1 MRVVS
6 ASLHALFIGG
16 SILMCAGQV
25 GAVPEGLRFVVIPK
39 VTHPWFEAVHGGAK
53 AAADMIQGQTN
64 TPVVIDYQPPAKAEA
79 DLQAAMLQAAIR
91 SKPTGITI
99 DLLDATR
106 LKPLLQQAEREG
118 IPITVFDSEPPAGLP
133 ITSIGADFCQQA
145 EITAQRL
152 ADLLGGQGEVAIM
165 RGVPTAPN
173 HAIRAD
179 CHQKLFAKYPGI
191 KVVASPADND
201 NVETAQALAQAT
213 MQQHPQLKGW
223 VVSDA
228 GGGIGVGRAIQA
240 MGKQGSVQV
249 VALDDLPE
257 LLSLIQEGVLDS
269 TAASRPRSQGYW
281 SVLTLWQQSLGA
293 PPIQR
298 IDTGLSILGIA
309 PPGRPARAR

>member
-1 MRVVS
+1 MRLLP
-6 ASLHALFIGG
+6 ASLHTLIISG
-16 SILMCAGQV
+16 SILIGAGK
-25 GAVPEGLRFVVIPK
+25 GEAATPGLRFVVIPK

-53 AAADMIQGQTN
+53 AAAQMIQGQTN
-64 TPVVIDYQPPAKAEA
+64 TPVVIDDRPPAQAEA
-79 DLQAAMLQAAIR
+79 ELQAATLQAAIR

-106 LKPLLQQAEREG
+106 LKPLLEQAEREG
-118 IPITVFDSEPPAGLP
+118 IPITVFDSEPLADLP
-133 ITSIGADFCQQA
+133 MTSIGANFCQQA
-145 EITAQRL
+145 QITAQRL
-152 ADLLGGQGEVAIM
+152 ANLLGGQGEVAIM

-173 HAIRAD
+173 HAIRAE
-179 CHQKLFAKYPGI
+179 CQRKLFANYPGI

-201 NVETAQALAQAT
+201 NVETAQQLALAT

-240 MGKQGSVQV
+240 LGKQGSVQV

-257 LLSLIQEGVLDS
+257 LLNLIQGGVLDS
-269 TAASRPRSQGYW
+269 TAASRPISQGYW

-298 IDTGLSILGIA
+298 IDTGISGLGVT
-309 PPGRPARAR
+309 PPRRPARSR